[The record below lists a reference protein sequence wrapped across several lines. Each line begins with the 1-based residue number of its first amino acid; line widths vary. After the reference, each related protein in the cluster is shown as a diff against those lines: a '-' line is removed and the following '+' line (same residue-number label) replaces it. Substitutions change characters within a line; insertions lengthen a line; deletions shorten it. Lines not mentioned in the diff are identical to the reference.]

1 MNAVTDNL
9 GFLAQG
15 LLTTVVVAIL
25 SFTGALLLGTALGVA
40 RVSAVRSLR
49 TIAMLYVAIVR
60 NTPVLLL
67 LIVLVFVLPS
77 IDVVIDLA
85 PALVLGLTLY
95 FASYVCEIVRSGVAT
110 VGAGQ
115 MEAALSLGLSQWQA
129 VVRVIAPQTF
139 RVIVQPLGTLA
150 MAVTMA
156 TSVGAVVGV
165 RELAGTVR
173 LLNGQYANAGL
184 LFGVAALLYIVLAL
198 LIARLAKAIENRVQ
212 VSS

>member
-77 IDVVIDLA
+77 IDIVIDLA

-156 TSVGAVVGV
+156 TSIGAVVGV

-184 LFGVAALLYIVLAL
+184 LFGAAALLYIVLAL

>member
-77 IDVVIDLA
+77 IDIVIDLA

-156 TSVGAVVGV
+156 TSIGAVVGV

>member
-77 IDVVIDLA
+77 IDIVIDLA

-156 TSVGAVVGV
+156 TSIGAVVGV

-173 LLNGQYANAGL
+173 LLNGQCANAGL

>member
-156 TSVGAVVGV
+156 TSIGAVVGV